1 MVAPLTP
8 IQEHLLRFRYLDNSL
23 HFLSEVCSESKS
35 NYASSIFFKYT
46 TIDLFSFLDHYNGF
60 IGLLK
65 GEQKRLVLAM
75 NYFLD
80 EIFKNKQRISNTR
93 NMWTAHVL
101 EKGNFEE
108 ELSKESKNFSLQD
121 LLIMINGLHLFTI
134 GLQMIFP
141 QDENYI
147 IENFT
152 KNEKD
157 IRIESTVSNET
168 IGLIINN
175 KITTV
180 NAMFR
185 INNLNFQFDTQNFR
199 IEGDEKRIER
209 LKSEDN

>member
-1 MVAPLTP
+1 MVKSLTK

-23 HFLSEVCSESKS
+23 HFLSGVCNQSKS
-35 NYASSIFFKYT
+35 NYASSIFFKYAT
-46 TIDLFSFLDHYNGF
+46 LDLFSFLDHYNGF

-75 NYFLD
+75 NSFLD
-80 EIFKNKQRISNTR
+80 EIFKNKQGISDTR

-108 ELSKESKNFSLQD
+108 ELSKEPKTFSLQD
-121 LLIMINGLHLFTI
+121 LIIMINGLHLFTI
-134 GLQMIFP
+134 GLKMIFP

-157 IRIESTVSNET
+157 IRIESPFSNQT
-168 IGLIINN
+168 IGLIIND
-175 KITTV
+175 KISTV
-180 NAMFR
+180 NAKFL
-185 INNLNFQFDTQNFR
+185 INDLTFQFDPKVFHIT
-199 IEGDEKRIER
+199 GDV
-209 LKSEDN
+209 L